1 MRYRY
6 DPARTWGAAP
16 PPWIRTPVIEKP
28 VSSRPVPGWRRAHR
42 NLSLPRTTSPVGLS
56 KIDHSMITGP
66 PRTGGPVRNG
76 VGAQKDGLKPVPG
89 PVDDQVAGLA
99 GAALARSWEAKAP
112 WRRPPQA
119 FNPRAAGASPACL
132 FRGAPP
138 VAPRRRSAVAG
149 FGLNDE

>member
-1 MRYRY
+1 M
-6 DPARTWGAAP
+6 
-16 PPWIRTPVIEKP
+16 TPRGRGGRPHLCGFGRRSSKNR
-28 VSSRPVPGWRRAHR
+28 SRPSQFLGGEELTETCLCRVRRAQY
-42 NLSLPRTTSPVGLS
+42 GLS
-56 KIDHSMITGP
+56 KIDYSMITGP

-119 FNPRAAGASPACL
+119 FTPGAAGASPACL

-138 VAPRRRSAVAG
+138 VAPRRRPAVAG